1 MGLLPIYYVYH
12 YLEKTEKWGILGKDS
27 AASENELKRKMQA
40 GEMFISVKQN
50 CKIISYFFTY
60 NVYQGFLLYF
70 FISILFCICTSFHIT
85 VKKYLMIIFI

>member
-70 FISILFCICTSFHIT
+70 FYQHFIL
-85 VKKYLMIIFI
+85 YLYKFLRKF